1 MLALIEGIKDHLEY
15 PLVCLYILTILNI
28 VQAVTDA
35 IRIVDVCQQGRRQL
49 VIGHIRFLTLG
60 LLNELTPM
68 FIQYDLSKIAPFIA
82 AKLQEVV
89 FENTTHHVQG
99 RDSRLDVPEL
109 IPQRSIGVLDRI
121 VVLVLGRN
129 FLALTLAKL
138 DGGDIIV
145 LPNHVERRAVI
156 ITDLLISDFP
166 MEVHVVRQYKQLLD
180 VVARNL
186 RIQVLGIVP
195 ADVDHLTDDRTDE
208 EQGCAIHAGYR
219 VINNDNLL
227 FEFLAAHATT
237 NLMVEVQE
245 CDEVTLTLTE
255 VFGHGA
261 ILADNLIYIFYADL
275 GTNAEALETRVPQDF
290 IDTVNGS
297 FRVCVMLV
305 QDRNLC
311 GKISD
316 FLF

>member
-1 MLALIEGIKDHLEY
+1 
-15 PLVCLYILTILNI
+15 
-28 VQAVTDA
+28 
-35 IRIVDVCQQGRRQL
+35 
-49 VIGHIRFLTLG
+49 
-60 LLNELTPM
+60 
-68 FIQYDLSKIAPFIA
+68 
-82 AKLQEVV
+82 
-89 FENTTHHVQG
+89 
-99 RDSRLDVPEL
+99 
-109 IPQRSIGVLDRI
+109 
-121 VVLVLGRN
+121 
-129 FLALTLAKL
+129 
-138 DGGDIIV
+138 
-145 LPNHVERRAVI
+145 
-156 ITDLLISDFP
+156 

-316 FLF
+316 FLFELLSTFCDILYFLLETLHPDNFSRQRQA